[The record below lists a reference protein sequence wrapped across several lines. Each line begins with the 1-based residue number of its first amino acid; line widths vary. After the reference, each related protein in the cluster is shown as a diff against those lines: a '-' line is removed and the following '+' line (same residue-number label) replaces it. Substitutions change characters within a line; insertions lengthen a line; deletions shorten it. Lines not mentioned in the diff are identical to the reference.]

1 MKRWTRSAP
10 CKINLALDILGRR
23 EDGYHDMYM
32 VMQTVSLCDSVTV
45 EEAGEKFVLDL
56 EGLSLP
62 EGVKSLEE
70 RTAERFFHY
79 IGRPQPPLR
88 VALEKVTPAY
98 AGLGGGSADV
108 AALLHILREAYA
120 PELSTAELEAIGFT
134 VGSDMP
140 FCVRGGTALAEGRGE
155 ILTDLTPLPDCRIV
169 LCKPD
174 FGIPTPS
181 LFARFHSHGV
191 QERPDIPG
199 MMKALEAGDLAGVAR
214 RIGNIFE
221 QLLPE
226 EYSEVF
232 AIKKR
237 LLELG
242 ALNAAMSGSGPT
254 VFGIFADEEKAKAA
268 EQTLKE
274 TYSETFLARP
284 VKKF

>member
-45 EEAGEKFVLDL
+45 EEKGEKFALDL

-70 RTAERFFHY
+70 RTAERFFLD

-214 RIGNIFE
+214 RIGNVFE

-268 EQTLKE
+268 EETLKE
-274 TYSETFLARP
+274 MYSETFLARP